1 MDVRELSDEALVD
14 SVLFWRHGHRSRG
27 FLESQIEREV
37 ATRKSEILRRLAAN
51 ARPEQVTL
59 AMCLEAVDGLIEA
72 EMDSWRGRTD
82 TSSRELYALASLSE
96 SCHECLPHLLPWP
109 TPQQDGAG

>member
-1 MDVRELSDEALVD
+1 MSDVTQLSDEALVEKFSD
-14 SVLFWRHGHRSRG
+14 SSYCK
-27 FLESQIEREV
+27 IEGWGDDSGYEPERTEL
-37 ATRKSEILRRLAAN
+37 LRRLAL
-51 ARPEQVTL
+51 RDQQVTL
-59 AMCLEAVDGLIEA
+59 AMVQEAVDGLIEA

-96 SCHECLPHLLPWP
+96 SCHECLPHLHPWP